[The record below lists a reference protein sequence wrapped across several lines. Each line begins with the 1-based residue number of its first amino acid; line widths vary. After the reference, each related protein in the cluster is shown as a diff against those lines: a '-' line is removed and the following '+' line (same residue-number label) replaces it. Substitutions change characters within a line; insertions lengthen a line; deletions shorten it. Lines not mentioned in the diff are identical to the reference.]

1 MKYLYV
7 LLLTLTVNACS
18 GQRNQKTEESNVA
31 PLTFEMVSV
40 PTLITDPVERAEY
53 LVKHYWDKFDF
64 KDTTYIHEPQV
75 TEQALSNYID
85 LMNYVS
91 PAAMSSSVK
100 AMMKQTEQ
108 DSAMFQYFSEMME
121 KYLYDPNSPLRNEE
135 MYIAVLE
142 YLTESSSLSD
152 VEKIRPAHLLE
163 LTLRNR
169 IGTPATDFTYT
180 LANGKTGKLY
190 NIKADYLLLFF
201 YNPDCHA
208 CQEITRKMESSFL
221 INEFSKS
228 NKLKILAVYPD
239 EDLDAWKEHVSVM
252 PKDWINS
259 YDKSVSL
266 KNDEIYDLKAIPT
279 LYLLNKEKKVLLKDA
294 TFQQIENYLSQT
306 TN

>member
-1 MKYLYV
+1 M
-7 LLLTLTVNACS
+7 LTHECKGNAS
-18 GQRNQKTEESNVA
+18 
-31 PLTFEMVSV
+31 
-40 PTLITDPVERAEY
+40 Y
-53 LVKHYWDKFDF
+53 KH
-64 KDTTYIHEPQV
+64 
-75 TEQALSNYID
+75 LSIKQENID
-85 LMNYVS
+85 LYYKNKS
-91 PAAMSSSVK
+91 
-100 AMMKQTEQ
+100 
-108 DSAMFQYFSEMME
+108 
-121 KYLYDPNSPLRNEE
+121 
-135 MYIAVLE
+135 
-142 YLTESSSLSD
+142 
-152 VEKIRPAHLLE
+152 
-163 LTLRNR
+163 R
-169 IGTPATDFTYT
+169 IFATVP
-180 LANGKTGKLY
+180 KLY

-208 CQEITRKMESSFL
+208 CQEITRQMESSFL

>member
-1 MKYLYV
+1 MKTYLVTGAAGFIGANFIKHMLAKYDDIKIVV
-7 LLLTLTVNACS
+7 LDLLTYAGNLGTIAEEDVYKRQ
-18 GQRNQKTEESNVA
+18 GQ
-31 PLTFEMVSV
+31 
-40 PTLITDPVERAEY
+40 
-53 LVKHYWDKFDF
+53 
-64 KDTTYIHEPQV
+64 
-75 TEQALSNYID
+75 
-85 LMNYVS
+85 
-91 PAAMSSSVK
+91 
-100 AMMKQTEQ
+100 
-108 DSAMFQYFSEMME
+108 
-121 KYLYDPNSPLRNEE
+121 
-135 MYIAVLE
+135 
-142 YLTESSSLSD
+142 
-152 VEKIRPAHLLE
+152 
-163 LTLRNR
+163 
-169 IGTPATDFTYT
+169 
-180 LANGKTGKLY
+180 TGKLY

-208 CQEITRKMESSFL
+208 CQEITRQMESSFL

-294 TFQQIENYLSQT
+294 TFQQIENYLLQT

>member
-1 MKYLYV
+1 MRVVSHKKLKDFYESKGCEDSRVALARWYDI
-7 LLLTLTVNACS
+7 AEKAEW
-18 GQRNQKTEESNVA
+18 RN
-31 PLTFEMVSV
+31 
-40 PTLITDPVERAEY
+40 
-53 LVKHYWDKFDF
+53 
-64 KDTTYIHEPQV
+64 
-75 TEQALSNYID
+75 
-85 LMNYVS
+85 
-91 PAAMSSSVK
+91 
-100 AMMKQTEQ
+100 
-108 DSAMFQYFSEMME
+108 
-121 KYLYDPNSPLRNEE
+121 
-135 MYIAVLE
+135 
-142 YLTESSSLSD
+142 LSD
-152 VEKIRPAHLLE
+152 
-163 LTLRNR
+163 
-169 IGTPATDFTYT
+169 
-180 LANGKTGKLY
+180 
-190 NIKADYLLLFF
+190 IKADYLLLFF

-208 CQEITRKMESSFL
+208 CQEISRQMESSFL